1 MSRRRSSSTK
11 AKRIAKGWGSSPPFF
26 VVVGDGEMEPFWLA
40 VASGLFRLASASP
53 CGIIAGRWKVA
64 GSHSLHCRS
73 PHGVLDLERNGIM
86 QNDRIRLQKYLSE
99 CSVASRRKAEELIE
113 QGKVKINGRI
123 AILGDKVS
131 PREDVVTVAGRRIRR
146 EKGSRYYLML
156 YKPRGFVT
164 TMHDEMGRR
173 CVADLLDD
181 VPVRVYPVGRLDRD
195 SEGLLLCTNDGDFA
209 NRMMHPSGHV
219 PKTYRVTVRP
229 PVSAQQL
236 DALRAGVVID
246 GRPTA
251 PCEVDPL
258 VEEDARVVLRVVLQE
273 GRNRQIR
280 KMCEAVGLEVTRL
293 KRTAVGSLTLGMLPQ
308 GKWRELTEQEV
319 RSLISESKHALPPGQ
334 KGGLRKNLR

>member
-1 MSRRRSSSTK
+1 
-11 AKRIAKGWGSSPPFF
+11 
-26 VVVGDGEMEPFWLA
+26 
-40 VASGLFRLASASP
+40 
-53 CGIIAGRWKVA
+53 
-64 GSHSLHCRS
+64 
-73 PHGVLDLERNGIM
+73 M

-113 QGKVKINGRI
+113 QGKVKINGHVAR
-123 AILGDKVS
+123 LGDKVS
-131 PREDVVTVAGRRIRR
+131 PREDVVTLAGRRIKR

-156 YKPRGFVT
+156 HKPRGFVT

-229 PVSAQQL
+229 PVRAQQL
-236 DALRAGVVID
+236 DTLRAGVAID

-251 PCEVDPL
+251 PCEVDVL
-258 VEEDARVVLRVVLQE
+258 FEEDSRVVLRVVLQE

-319 RSLISESKHALPPGQ
+319 RSLISESKHALTSDPN
-334 KGGLRKNLR
+334 GGLRKKLG